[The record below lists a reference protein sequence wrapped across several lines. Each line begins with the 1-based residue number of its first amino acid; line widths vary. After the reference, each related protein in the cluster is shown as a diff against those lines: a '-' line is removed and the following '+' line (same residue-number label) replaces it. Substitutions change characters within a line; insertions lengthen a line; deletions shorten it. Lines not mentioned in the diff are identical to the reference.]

1 MANKQFD
8 LVLLRIGY
16 RQYAVPKAAALQFM
30 DLCAGN
36 DVYEWDTHWKNGG
49 GNEEHAKLLNSESM
63 PMVSLLG
70 PVQFHQALENYKA
83 YEAEKTA
90 KEKGKA

>member
-1 MANKQFD
+1 MASKQFD
-8 LVLLRIGY
+8 MVLLRVGY
-16 RQYAVPKAAALQFM
+16 RQYAMPKAAALHFM

-49 GNEEHAKLLNSESM
+49 GNEEHAKLLTSESM

-70 PVQFHQALENYKA
+70 PTQFHQALENYKT
-83 YEAEKTA
+83 YTEE
-90 KEKGKA
+90 KEKAKATS